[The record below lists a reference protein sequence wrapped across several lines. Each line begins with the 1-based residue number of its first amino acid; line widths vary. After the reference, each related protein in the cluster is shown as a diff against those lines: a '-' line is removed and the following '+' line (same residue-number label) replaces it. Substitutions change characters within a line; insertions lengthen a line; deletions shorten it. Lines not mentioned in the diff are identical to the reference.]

1 MPFPSISRGILDGQ
15 EDADLAGRSK
25 SSAGLVTKLTSK
37 WLTAAR
43 WRSRRVTGG
52 AGVAKGTRTMTERT
66 HGLEHGLTNYG
77 DRDFSLY
84 LRRSFAQ
91 SMGYSRAM
99 LARPVVGIAYTPSG
113 FNNCHRH
120 FPELLDAVKR
130 GVLAAGGLPIEF
142 PTISLGE
149 VFLSPTS
156 LKYRN
161 LMSIDTEEMVRA
173 QPMDAVVLMGGC
185 DKTVP
190 AQLMG
195 AVSAGRPAV
204 MLVAGPMMTGR
215 YRGERLG
222 ACTDCRRFWA
232 RYRAGEVSNEQI
244 SEVEGQLAVTAG
256 TCAVMGTASTMA
268 CIAEALGLILPGTAA
283 IPAVHAD
290 RLRAAEATGTEA
302 VKLIGSGRTPDRI
315 VNAKSVDNALRVL
328 LALGGSTNA
337 VIHLTAIAGR
347 AGVRVGLEQLNK
359 LSDSTP
365 VLVNLKPVG
374 NGYMEDFF
382 SGGGMGALLRE
393 LKPLLH
399 LDCMTVTGET
409 LGERLAHDAA
419 PYIDRSIIAASDE
432 PFEPQGGLVA
442 LFGNLAPKGAILK
455 RSAADARLFE
465 HEGRA
470 VVFSSLADL
479 AARIDDPAL
488 DVDPQDVLV
497 LQNAGPHAPECMPE
511 AGYLPIPRKLAQSG
525 VKDMV
530 RVSDAR
536 MSGTAFG
543 TIVLHV
549 TPDSASGGPLAL
561 VRNGDRVRLSVRER
575 RIDLLVEDAELKK
588 RAPVAKYAREKPER
602 GYAKLYAQE
611 ILGADDGCD
620 FAFLRPG
627 AAPK

>member
-1 MPFPSISRGILDGQ
+1 
-15 EDADLAGRSK
+15 
-25 SSAGLVTKLTSK
+25 
-37 WLTAAR
+37 
-43 WRSRRVTGG
+43 
-52 AGVAKGTRTMTERT
+52 MTERT
-66 HGLEHGLTNYG
+66 VGFANGLTNYG

-99 LARPVVGIAYTPSG
+99 LARPVVGIAHTASG

-120 FPELLDAVKR
+120 FPELLEAVKR
-130 GVLAAGGLPIEF
+130 GVLAAGALPVEF

-149 VFLSPTS
+149 VFLEPTS

-161 LMSIDTEEMVRA
+161 LMSMDTEEMIRA

-195 AVSAGRPAV
+195 AVSAARPAI

-215 YRGERLG
+215 HRGERLG

-232 RYRAGEVSNEQI
+232 RYRAGEVAESEI
-244 SEVEGQLAVTAG
+244 MEVEGRLAVTAG

-268 CIAEALGLILPGTAA
+268 CVAEALGMILPGTAA

-290 RLRAAEATGTEA
+290 RLRAAEATGAAA
-302 VKLIGSGRTPDRI
+302 VRLIGSNLTPDRI
-315 VNAKSVDNALRVL
+315 VNAKSVENALRVV
-328 LALGGSTNA
+328 LAIGGSTNA

-347 AGVRVGLEQLNK
+347 AGVDVSLARLNE
-359 LSDSTP
+359 LSDTTP
-365 VLVNLKPVG
+365 LLVDLKPIG
-374 NGYMEDFF
+374 NGYMEDFYA
-382 SGGGMGALLRE
+382 GGGMSALLRE

-409 LGERLAHDAA
+409 LGERLAGEANFW
-419 PYIDRSIIAASDE
+419 IDRSIIAARE
-432 PFEPQGGLVA
+432 QPIEAAGGVIA
-442 LFGNLAPKGAILK
+442 LFGNLAPKGAIFK

-470 VVFSSLADL
+470 VVFTSLADL

-488 DVDPQDVLV
+488 DVMPHDILV
-497 LQNAGPHAPECMPE
+497 LQNAGPRSSAAMPE
-511 AGYLPIPRKLAQSG
+511 AGYLPIPKKLAKSG
-525 VKDMV
+525 VKDMI

-543 TIVLHV
+543 AIVLHV
-549 TPDSASGGPLAL
+549 TPDCASGGPLGL
-561 VRNGDRVRLSVRER
+561 VRNGDRIRLSVTER
-575 RIDLLVEDAELKK
+575 RIDLLVDDAEMK
-588 RAPVAKYAREKPER
+588 RRAGTRQPAPDAPMR
-602 GYAKLYAQE
+602 GYSKLYAQE
-611 ILGADDGCD
+611 ILGADEGCD
-620 FAFLRPG
+620 FAFLKPR
-627 AAPK
+627 

>member
-1 MPFPSISRGILDGQ
+1 
-15 EDADLAGRSK
+15 
-25 SSAGLVTKLTSK
+25 
-37 WLTAAR
+37 
-43 WRSRRVTGG
+43 
-52 AGVAKGTRTMTERT
+52 
-66 HGLEHGLTNYG
+66 
-77 DRDFSLY
+77 
-84 LRRSFAQ
+84 
-91 SMGYSRAM
+91 
-99 LARPVVGIAYTPSG
+99 
-113 FNNCHRH
+113 
-120 FPELLDAVKR
+120 
-130 GVLAAGGLPIEF
+130 
-142 PTISLGE
+142 
-149 VFLSPTS
+149 
-156 LKYRN
+156 
-161 LMSIDTEEMVRA
+161 MVRA

-204 MLVAGPMMTGR
+204 LLVAGPMMTGR
-215 YRGERLG
+215 HRGERLG

-232 RYRAGEVSNEQI
+232 RYRAGEVSGEEI
-244 SEVEGQLAVTAG
+244 SQVEGQLAVTAG

-268 CIAEALGLILPGTAA
+268 CLAEALGLILPGTAA

-290 RLRAAEATGTEA
+290 RLRAAEATGAAA
-302 VKLIGSGRTPDRI
+302 VKLIGSTHTPERI
-315 VNAKSVDNALRVL
+315 VNAKSVENALRVL

-347 AGVRVGLEQLNK
+347 AGVKVSLEQVNK

-382 SGGGMGALLRE
+382 ASGGMGALLRE

-399 LDCMTVTGET
+399 LDCITVTGET
-409 LGERLAHDAA
+409 LGERLAAEGA
-419 PYIDRSIIAASDE
+419 PYVDRSIIATRDV
-432 PFEPQGGLVA
+432 PYEPQGGLVA
-442 LFGNLAPKGAILK
+442 LFGNLAPGGAILK
-455 RSAADARLFE
+455 RSAADAKLFE

-479 AARIDDPAL
+479 AARIDDPNL
-488 DVDPQDVLV
+488 DVTPQDVLV

-511 AGYLPIPRKLAQSG
+511 AGYLPIPKKLAQSG
-525 VKDMV
+525 VKDMI

-549 TPDSASGGPLAL
+549 TPDSASGGPLGL
-561 VRNGDRVRLSVRER
+561 VRNGDRIRLSVKER
-575 RIDLLVEDAELKK
+575 RIDLVVDDAELRK
-588 RAPVAKYAREKPER
+588 RAGAMKSAQAKPDR

-611 ILGADDGCD
+611 ILGADEGCD
-620 FAFLRPG
+620 FAFLRPT
-627 AAPK
+627 AAAE